1 MSTQKKSS
9 STARNKKISVSSPA
23 RKSSEG
29 VVGDHFSQAE
39 NQRGELVVNTLPL
52 NSDLS
57 SSKLSK
63 VRFYTFKKHIDRE
76 IS

>member
-29 VVGDHFSQAE
+29 VVGDHFSQARIKE
-39 NQRGELVVNTLPL
+39 V
-52 NSDLS
+52 SLS
-57 SSKLSK
+57 
-63 VRFYTFKKHIDRE
+63 
-76 IS
+76 